1 MVRALSADEVAAF
14 RTEGYVIVRQA
25 FSQSRIQRLRQAVGD
40 MLERAAAAEDAQQ
53 RPEPDAPRVSWI
65 NKDRRLPDRMGDYMT
80 PAKFSPEFTDWL
92 GEDVRPTPP
101 LWGQLLLSATEGTSD
116 ARRSRT
122 WSSSSPGGRRKA
134 CGTAASRCSRAE
146 TACRIA
152 RAG

>member
-1 MVRALSADEVAAF
+1 MARVLSADEVAAF

-53 RPEPDAPRVSWI
+53 PQPDAPRVSWI

-101 LWGQLLLSATEGTSD
+101 LPTPPLAPHPTG
-116 ARRSRT
+116 
-122 WSSSSPGGRRKA
+122 
-134 CGTAASRCSRAE
+134 AE
-146 TACRIA
+146 CD
-152 RAG
+152 

>member
-92 GEDVRPTPP
+92 GEDVPTPP
-101 LWGQLLLSATEGTSD
+101 LPAWLRGLFWNEITMT
-116 ARRSRT
+116 
-122 WSSSSPGGRRKA
+122 
-134 CGTAASRCSRAE
+134 
-146 TACRIA
+146 
-152 RAG
+152 